1 MQSPDYSIS
10 TPENVDLHLE
20 LAGIGNR
27 VLATMIDSMISGT
40 VITCIGLTFILIGF
54 ILDQTKV
61 LALPHNALLMVT
73 AMIAI
78 FVAFIITFGYNIFFE
93 GIWAG
98 QTPGKRIARIRVIET
113 NGQPVGWAAV
123 CIRNFVRVLD
133 TGLLLIGLLVML
145 IDKNERRLGDLAAG
159 TLVIRE
165 RTTDLATSEI
175 KMLTNAQA
183 DSLLDI
189 GRVTPDEYDLLA
201 RFLKRRTT
209 LSPAHRPVVAKR
221 LETYFRDKLSE
232 SPGTDGK
239 TDDGETFLEKVFL
252 SYQARGLE

>member
-27 VLATMIDSMISGT
+27 VLASMIDTIISWTAIIGIALVFLIVGIILEQTIPGLPRNTILT
-40 VITCIGLTFILIGF
+40 V
-54 ILDQTKV
+54 
-61 LALPHNALLMVT
+61 M
-73 AMIAI
+73 AMILMFI
-78 FVAFIITFGYNIFFE
+78 AFIIMFAYNIFFE
-93 GIWAG
+93 GVWQG
-98 QTPGKRIARIRVIET
+98 QTPGKKIARIRVIET

-123 CIRNFVRVLD
+123 CIRNLVRLLD
-133 TGLLLIGLLVML
+133 TGLLLIGLLAML

-165 RTTDLATSEI
+165 RTTDLATGDI
-175 KMLTNAQA
+175 KLLTSAQP

-189 GRVTPDEYDLLA
+189 GRVTPEEYDLLA
-201 RFLKRRTT
+201 RFLKRRIT
-209 LSPAHRPVVAKR
+209 LSPTHRPVVAKK
-221 LETYFRDKLSE
+221 LETYFREKLGEVPGGEVKSDNAE
-232 SPGTDGK
+232 S
-239 TDDGETFLEKVFL
+239 FLEKVFL

>member
-27 VLATMIDSMISGT
+27 ILATMIDTLISVTGI
-40 VITCIGLTFILIGF
+40 VGIGLTFLLIGF
-54 ILDQTKV
+54 ILDQNKV
-61 LALPHNALLMVT
+61 LSLPHNTLLMIT

-78 FVAFIITFGYNIFFE
+78 FVAFIITFGYHIFFE
-93 GIWAG
+93 GVWQG
-98 QTPGKRIARIRVIET
+98 QTPGKRIAKIRVIEA
-113 NGQPVGWAAV
+113 NGQPVSWSAV

-133 TGLLLIGLLVML
+133 TGLLLIGLLSML
-145 IDKNERRLGDLAAG
+145 IDRNERRLGDLAAG

-165 RTTDLATSEI
+165 RASDLATSDL
-175 KMLTNAQA
+175 KLLTGAQA

-189 GRVTPDEYDLLA
+189 GRVTPDEYDLLV
-201 RFLKRRTT
+201 RFLKRRLT
-209 LSPAHRPVVAKR
+209 LSPTHRPVVAKR
-221 LETYFRDKLSE
+221 LETYFREKLAE
-232 SPGTDGK
+232 TQGADGK
-239 TDDGETFLEKVFL
+239 TDDSEMFLEKVFL

>member
-27 VLATMIDSMISGT
+27 VLATMVDTLISWT
-40 VITCIGLTFILIGF
+40 VIICIGLTFILVGF
-54 ILDQTKV
+54 ILDQTRV
-61 LALPHNALLMVT
+61 LPLPHNALLMVT

-78 FVAFIITFGYNIFFE
+78 FVAFVINFGYNIFFE
-93 GIWAG
+93 GIWQG
-98 QTPGKRIARIRVIET
+98 QTPGKKVARIRVIEA
-113 NGQPVGWAAV
+113 NGQPVGWSAV
-123 CIRNFVRVLD
+123 CIRNFIRVLD

-145 IDKNERRLGDLAAG
+145 IDRNERRLGDLAAG

-165 RTTDLATSEI
+165 RATDLATSDI
-175 KMLTNAQA
+175 KLITGAQA

-189 GRVTPDEYDLLA
+189 GRITPEEYDLLA
-201 RFLKRRTT
+201 RFLKRRLT
-209 LSPAHRPVVAKR
+209 LSPTHRPVVAKR
-221 LETYFRDKLSE
+221 LESYFREKLAE
-232 SPGTDGK
+232 TPGGEGK
-239 TDDGETFLEKVFL
+239 ADEPETFLEKVFL